1 LPYAVGAMSSHNS
14 AIRLAAC
21 QCIKS
26 LSRSVRHLRTHLVDA
41 GVISPL
47 LKVNLGEFSDA
58 QDAGISSLTY
68 VLASQ

>member
-1 LPYAVGAMSSHNS
+1 
-14 AIRLAAC
+14 
-21 QCIKS
+21 
-26 LSRSVRHLRTHLVDA
+26 VDA

-47 LKVNLGEFSDA
+47 LKVNLGEFSDV